1 MTRNHTNVEELS
13 EQAYKELIDLA
24 DIRKHI
30 NSLPDADQASIT
42 AAIHSAE
49 DVFQRQQNSLAN
61 FLSLSRNEQASYF
74 AAVCQMREYYF
85 NAGDWPQVIGFHFLI
100 HQLQRAM
107 FEPV

>member
-1 MTRNHTNVEELS
+1 MKLKELS
-13 EQAYKELIDLA
+13 ELASTEQIDLA

-30 NSLPDADQASIT
+30 NALPDPDQALVT

-49 DVFQRQQNSLAN
+49 ELFRRQQQSLAN

-100 HQLQRAM
+100 HQLQRSI
-107 FEPV
+107 FQPV

>member
-1 MTRNHTNVEELS
+1 MKLKELS
-13 EQAYKELIDLA
+13 EQAYNEQIDLA

-30 NSLPDADQASIT
+30 NALPDDEQALVT

-49 DVFQRQQNSLAN
+49 ELFRRQQQSLAN

-74 AAVCQMREYYF
+74 AAVCQMRAYYF
-85 NAGDWPQVIGFHFLI
+85 NAGDWPQVIGFHFLL

>member
-1 MTRNHTNVEELS
+1 MKLKELS
-13 EQAYKELIDLA
+13 ELAYYEQIDLA

-30 NSLPDADQASIT
+30 NALPDADQASIT
-42 AAIHSAE
+42 AAIHSVE
-49 DVFQRQQNSLAN
+49 EVFRRQQHSLAN
-61 FLSLSRNEQASYF
+61 FLSLSRDEQASYF
-74 AAVCQMREYYF
+74 AAVCKMREYYF